1 MIITDKDFYKNLN
14 LRLVYLLSV
23 IDFTWKSMLRDYFYA
38 ISVLL
43 LYKGPWWTKRG
54 WPNETFLTKEPSKIT
69 SELFHCSLRSIG
81 QFTHKAH
88 FGKQMYKLKTNSL
101 YVCIWNK
108 ILLTNQL
115 LNGLCSFL
123 FNKLDS
129 YVEVDYIIKTCLMVV
144 CVHL

>member
-1 MIITDKDFYKNLN
+1 MNQSIKWFRLRNKMIITDKDFYKNLN

-101 YVCIWNK
+101 YVFETK
-108 ILLTNQL
+108 FYLQTNFWMD
-115 LNGLCSFL
+115 CAP
-123 FNKLDS
+123 S
-129 YVEVDYIIKTCLMVV
+129 YSTSLIPM
-144 CVHL
+144 